1 MKEIVLDYHKDKEL
15 FNETAKGWAEA
26 IGSGKGGVQNT
37 QMRKFYNKVLE
48 LNDKAKDIEFK
59 EEILPFVKMLN
70 SKVEYALTR
79 KVASPEFKDMMN
91 QCIAQVNSKEDLKTF
106 KLFFEAVVGFYKGR
120 D

>member
-1 MKEIVLDYHKDKEL
+1 MNKIVLDYHKDKEL
-15 FNETAKGWAEA
+15 FNETAKGWAEE
-26 IGSGKGGVQNT
+26 INRTKKT
-37 QMRKFYNKVLE
+37 QVRNFYDKVLE
-48 LNDKAKDIEFK
+48 LENRVKK
-59 EEILPFVKMLN
+59 EEWEDVLPFVKMLN

-106 KLFFEAVVGFYKGR
+106 KLFFEAVIGFYKGR